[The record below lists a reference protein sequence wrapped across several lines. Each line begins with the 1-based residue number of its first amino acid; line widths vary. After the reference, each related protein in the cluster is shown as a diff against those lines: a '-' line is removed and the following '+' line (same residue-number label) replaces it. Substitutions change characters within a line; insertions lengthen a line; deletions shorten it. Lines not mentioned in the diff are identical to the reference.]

1 MRTNLTITLAVLVIV
16 AIAALTDSAANRTS
30 AQSAGPAQSI
40 QDSKQIPSSQAQSKF
55 ASATCFCSVKAN
67 GTEVAKP
74 TKGGYIQPIQAEACR
89 NYCRGLWDSSSAQQV
104 TWAKLLPGA
113 CGNVHLQM
121 DAALGTMGYQT
132 VRSGTLSGINGT
144 QLVPS
149 CPSGQVVSNVIQ
161 GGQYCIPPT
170 GIPLALQPPN
180 QLMGAYLLQ
189 NQVLYQILGP
199 AGKKCV

>member
-1 MRTNLTITLAVLVIV
+1 MRTNITITLAVLVIV
-16 AIAALTDSAANRTS
+16 AIATFNDSANRTS
-30 AQSAGPAQSI
+30 AQSTRSTEVI
-40 QDSKQIPSSQAQSKF
+40 QESKQVPSTEAARLKLP
-55 ASATCFCSVKAN
+55 SATCFCRVTAN

-74 TKGGYIQPIQAEACR
+74 TKGGFIQPIQVEGCR
-89 NYCRGLWDSSSAQQV
+89 NYCRGLWDSGHQQRV

-113 CGNVHLQM
+113 CGNVYVQV

-132 VRSGTLSGINGT
+132 VRSGTISGINGT

-149 CPSGQVVSNVIQ
+149 CPSGQMVSNVIQ

-170 GIPLALQPPN
+170 GIPLALQPD

-189 NQVLYQILGP
+189 NQVLYKIIGP
-199 AGKKCV
+199 VGKKCV